1 MSKKKLAKL
10 ISKYF
15 RVAVEGGTVDG
26 REITR
31 QEIIDMGADYSNEV
45 YGARVWLEHLRSYTA
60 DSPFRAYGDIATTKA
75 EEIKDGPHKGKMA
88 LYAQIEPLPDLV
100 EMNQKGQKIYTS
112 VEIHPSH
119 PTTGKAYLMGLAVT
133 DSPASVG
140 TEILKFSTSKQKPD
154 HLFVTSE
161 DEIELEFEEVEQEDD
176 KFSIFSRVKAMFSDK
191 NRSDDKRFND
201 LDEATIAVAEK
212 VAELEEAQ
220 QKYADSS
227 KEVGE
232 LKATLKQYKE
242 DFDKLTAELDKE
254 EKPTKFTRK
263 PATGGN
269 DQIKKPLF

>member
-1 MSKKKLAKL
+1 MSQKKLAKL

-31 QEIIDMGADYSNEV
+31 QEIIDMGADYSKDT
-45 YGARVWLEHLRSYTA
+45 YGARVWMEHLRSYTPE
-60 DSPFRAYGDIATTKA
+60 SPFRAYGDIASTKS
-75 EEIKDGPHKGKMA
+75 EEIKSGPHKGKMG

-100 EMNQKGQKIYTS
+100 KMNQDGQKIYTS

-140 TEILKFSTSKQKPD
+140 TEVLKFSTSKQKPD
-154 HLFVTSE
+154 HILLSSE
-161 DEIELEFEEVEQEDD
+161 DEIDLEFEEIEVEEE
-176 KFSIFSRVKAMFSDK
+176 KPSVFSRVKEMFSKKD
-191 NRSDDKRFND
+191 RSDEKRFND

-212 VAELEEAQ
+212 VAELEEEQ
-220 QKYADSS
+220 KKYADQSE
-227 KEVGE
+227 KFKALETELEQYKTAFNE
-232 LKATLKQYKE
+232 LKAQ
-242 DFDKLTAELDKE
+242 LDKE
-254 EKPTKFTRK
+254 EKPPKFTRK